1 MTVRKLLVFG
11 GFAASAILIVFGV
24 FAIVLGVEGRDTVRD
39 GLKRE
44 NIVVNDIRVTD
55 GQSAKDVAD
64 IMRGHVLE
72 ATGGKT
78 YSELPRYLG
87 QNGKP
92 TADEKQARI
101 DPQTGQPV
109 ENPLR
114 SLWVQETALSTAL
127 NQGYFAE
134 NVANF
139 GIVTGIALLLAG
151 IGFLVLDLSALYLP
165 TRRGP

>member
-1 MTVRKLLVFG
+1 MRIRKVFVIG
-11 GFAASAILIVFGV
+11 GFFASAILIVFGV
-24 FAIVLGVEGRDTVRD
+24 FAVVLGVQGRNTVRD
-39 GLKRE
+39 SLERE
-44 NIVVNDIRVTD
+44 NIVVDEIRVVD

-64 IMRGHVLE
+64 IMREHVLE
-72 ATGGKT
+72 STDGRT
-78 YSELPRYLG
+78 YAELPRYLG
-87 QNGKP
+87 ENGQA
-92 TADEKQARI
+92 TNDEEQARI
-101 DPQTGQPV
+101 DPQTGRPV

-139 GIVTGIALLLAG
+139 GIVTGIALILAG

-165 TRRGP
+165 ARGGP